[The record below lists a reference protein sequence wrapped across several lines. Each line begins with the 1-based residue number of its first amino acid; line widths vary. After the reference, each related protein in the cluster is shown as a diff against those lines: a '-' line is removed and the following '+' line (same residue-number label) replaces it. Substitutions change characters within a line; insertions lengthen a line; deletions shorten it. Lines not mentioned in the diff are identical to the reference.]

1 MAFEAHNELLRIFM
15 AHRSRI
21 VPGIQGLL
29 NARQKPPRDRTEKDL
44 LSRRFEDCFFALE
57 ALDEAQAG
65 LRGQLQQAHWS
76 GGFRPREMP
85 GLHND
90 LADAGEMMGR
100 AFNLWQQTRWPGRN
114 VIGRYA
120 QALFNL
126 YVLRNLEL
134 LVMRLWDAGA
144 AQAGGRLEQVQQSLD
159 ALWQSSPPDQPVM
172 VRDARWLIPIAQSPT
187 TDELQPY
194 FDVAAQLEG
203 SLAGEDRLEVHR
215 ATIALAGGHLRSQL
229 RYYHMQGTPL
239 DEQSLVLSSRRSN
252 ALDFS
257 MTIQGL
263 VPLLGAYQQARDA
276 GDDQRRLALAGA
288 ILQGI
293 SADPELFVNRLDLLG
308 PYTMIEPL
316 FTVIDAAGQAAYT
329 PMGQRHVR
337 LLQDYASRIA
347 DAADGL
353 HADCASFRPVS
364 GAYSPYGVVYGFSS
378 NITEHMALKTL
389 GPEPA
394 PPFCLE
400 DAFTDGEAGSGKLE
414 WVSGWR
420 KLPHI
425 SKEVLA
431 MYDYPQQF
439 AVQIFERIEHALRQ
453 RVEAGP
459 DAAPATGRL
468 FIVPAASVADEDAAS
483 QASPLPLQY
492 ILSSDVQVV
501 AGYRARSCDEASLL
515 HDRFEGE
522 FLVSYATTTGG
533 WIGISKDLL
542 TDILGAGRDVKISGL
557 SAEAAGVLRLMC
569 LGLTEPDPPPH

>member
-1 MAFEAHNELLRIFM
+1 
-15 AHRSRI
+15 
-21 VPGIQGLL
+21 
-29 NARQKPPRDRTEKDL
+29 
-44 LSRRFEDCFFALE
+44 
-57 ALDEAQAG
+57 
-65 LRGQLQQAHWS
+65 
-76 GGFRPREMP
+76 
-85 GLHND
+85 
-90 LADAGEMMGR
+90 
-100 AFNLWQQTRWPGRN
+100 
-114 VIGRYA
+114 
-120 QALFNL
+120 
-126 YVLRNLEL
+126 
-134 LVMRLWDAGA
+134 
-144 AQAGGRLEQVQQSLD
+144 
-159 ALWQSSPPDQPVM
+159 
-172 VRDARWLIPIAQSPT
+172 
-187 TDELQPY
+187 
-194 FDVAAQLEG
+194 
-203 SLAGEDRLEVHR
+203 
-215 ATIALAGGHLRSQL
+215 
-229 RYYHMQGTPL
+229 
-239 DEQSLVLSSRRSN
+239 
-252 ALDFS
+252 
-257 MTIQGL
+257 
-263 VPLLGAYQQARDA
+263 
-276 GDDQRRLALAGA
+276 
-288 ILQGI
+288 
-293 SADPELFVNRLDLLG
+293 
-308 PYTMIEPL
+308 
-316 FTVIDAAGQAAYT
+316 
-329 PMGQRHVR
+329 
-337 LLQDYASRIA
+337 
-347 DAADGL
+347 
-353 HADCASFRPVS
+353 PVS

-542 TDILGAGRDVKISGL
+542 TDILGAGRD
-557 SAEAAGVLRLMC
+557 
-569 LGLTEPDPPPH
+569 